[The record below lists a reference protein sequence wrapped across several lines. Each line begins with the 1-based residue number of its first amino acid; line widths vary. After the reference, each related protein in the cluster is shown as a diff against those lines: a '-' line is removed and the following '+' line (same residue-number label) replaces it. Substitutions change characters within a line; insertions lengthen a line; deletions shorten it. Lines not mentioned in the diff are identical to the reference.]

1 MVDVRVASKKDAPAM
16 LEIYKPFIL
25 STAFTFETEV
35 PSLDQFQSRIEKYL
49 EKYPWLVCEVEGK
62 IAGYVYA
69 SLHRDREAYQ
79 WTCESSVYL
88 HLEFKSKGIGA
99 ELYAV
104 LFEILK
110 YQGFRNV
117 YAGITMPNEPSEKMH
132 AKCGCERFA
141 VYENIGYKLGTWHKV
156 GWWKLQLNG
165 YDLKPPPPQ
174 RFSDIDPQLLT
185 KWFEQAAVRIENK
198 LTKLTS

>member
-1 MVDVRVASKKDAPAM
+1 MTSVRIATTSDAHAM
-16 LEIYKPFIL
+16 LDIYTPYIL

-35 PSLDQFQSRIEKYL
+35 PSTEQFTKRIETYL
-49 EKYPWLVCEVEGK
+49 EKYPWLVCEVDNK

-69 SLHRDREAYQ
+69 STHRDREAYQ
-79 WTCESSVYL
+79 WTCESSVYV
-88 HLEFKSKGIGA
+88 HDDFKGKGVGS

-110 YQGFRNV
+110 YQGVRNV
-117 YAGITMPNEPSEKMH
+117 YAGITMPNEASEKMH
-132 AKCGCERFA
+132 AKCGFERFA
-141 VYENIGYKLGTWHKV
+141 IYDNIGYKLDSWHKV

-174 RFSDIDPQLLT
+174 RFSQIDSLL
-185 KWFEQAAVRIENK
+185 FHERFQQAKLLIEK
-198 LTKLTS
+198 RLTS